1 MAVAP
6 AAWAMVAGLC
16 IFALVL
22 PISHQYTNRQLSY
35 DTTGVQ
41 TGLVAPSGGGGLRV

>member
-1 MAVAP
+1 MSVAP
-6 AAWAMVAGLC
+6 AAWALVAGLC

-22 PISHQYTNRQLSY
+22 PISHQFTNRQLSY

-41 TGLVAPSGGGGLRV
+41 TGLAVPSYGGGLRV